1 MRILQLGKAYPP
13 VNLGG
18 VESTIQL
25 INEGLHLKEIL
36 CDVLGVNNKF
46 ISEEQQLDYGVIYRS
61 ALLFKA
67 FSTLFSFSLIVKLYK
82 IHRNY
87 DIIHMHH
94 PDPMSALALWLVKP
108 SSKII
113 VHWHSDILRQK
124 YLLKLFF
131 PIQKWLLNRSD
142 CIITT
147 SPNYAL
153 SSTHLNLFLN
163 KIQIVPIGID
173 ISKLNIDESKVN
185 NILNFYSNK
194 KIILA
199 IGRMS
204 YYKGYDYLINS
215 VSNLNE
221 NCVLLIIGGGNE
233 NYIKKLLKNI
243 PTKDKS
249 KIVLLGRLDDVD
261 RNCYLAACDIFVL
274 SSVYKTEAFGIV
286 QVEAMALKKPVVST
300 EIPGSGVHWVNL
312 NKISGLTVPI
322 KNSKEIAN
330 AINSII
336 ESPLLYKKL
345 SDGAYQRFQS
355 EFTQSEMVQKLIK
368 IYNKILVDYN

>member
-1 MRILQLGKAYPP
+1 MKILQLGKAYPP

-18 VESTIQL
+18 IETTIQL
-25 INEGLHLKEIL
+25 INEGLHLENIH

-46 ISEEQQLDYGVIYRS
+46 KTVETYLEHGVVYRC

-67 FSTLFSFSLIVKLYK
+67 FSTLFSLSLIVKLFK

-87 DIIHMHH
+87 DIIHIHH
-94 PDPMSALALWLVKP
+94 PDPMSALALWLVNP

-113 VHWHSDILRQK
+113 LHWHSDILRQK
-124 YLLKLFF
+124 FLLKIFL
-131 PIQKWLLNRSD
+131 PLQKWLLNRSD

-147 SPNYAL
+147 SPNYAF
-153 SSTHLNLFLN
+153 SSTHLSLFLN

-173 ISKLNIDESKVN
+173 ISKLNIDECKVN
-185 NILNFYSNK
+185 KILNCYSNK

-199 IGRMS
+199 IGRIS
-204 YYKGYDYLINS
+204 YYKGYEYLIDS
-215 VSNLNE
+215 VSKLNE
-221 NCVLLIIGGGNE
+221 NCVLLIIGGGND
-233 NYIKKLLKNI
+233 NYINKLLKNI
-243 PTKDKS
+243 PTEVKS
-249 KIVLLGRLDDVD
+249 KIILLGRLNDID

-312 NKISGLTVPI
+312 NNISGLTVPI

-336 ESPLLYKKL
+336 DSPLLHNKL

-355 EFTQSEMVQKLIK
+355 EFTQNVMVNNLIT
-368 IYNKILVDYN
+368 IYNKILIDNK

>member
-1 MRILQLGKAYPP
+1 MKILQLGKAYPP

-18 VESTIQL
+18 IETTIQL
-25 INEGLHLKEIL
+25 INEGLHLESIK

-46 ISEEQQLDYGVIYRS
+46 KSEEYYLEHGIVYRC

-67 FSTLFSFSLIVKLYK
+67 FSTLFSFSLIVKLSK

-87 DIIHMHH
+87 DIIHIHH
-94 PDPMSALALWLVKP
+94 PDPMSALALWIANP

-113 VHWHSDILRQK
+113 LHWHSDILRQK
-124 YLLKLFF
+124 YLLKIFF

-173 ISKLNIDESKVN
+173 INKLNINEYKVN
-185 NILNFYSNK
+185 NILNTYNNK

-204 YYKGYDYLINS
+204 YYKGYDYLIDS
-215 VSNLNE
+215 VSKFNE

-243 PTKDKS
+243 PINIKS
-249 KIVLLGRLDDVD
+249 KIVLLGRLNDID

-312 NKISGLTVPI
+312 NNISGLTVPI
-322 KNSKEIAN
+322 KNSNEIAN
-330 AINSII
+330 AINSIV
-336 ESPLLYKKL
+336 ESSLLYNKL

-355 EFTQSEMVQKLIK
+355 EFTQRVMVQKLIK
-368 IYNKILVDYN
+368 IYDKITVEYN